1 MRHNML
7 VRLLGLSLTVAVCS
21 IAATAWLTTRD
32 TTERIR
38 GEFDRTLEADGFVY
52 RELLAYATTHDSWT
66 GVAATVSDLADRTGQ
81 RVALTTSDGDVIA
94 DSAASGTTS
103 PELPVSPAA
112 EIDATNPQASLFG
125 ESAVMSSVA
134 LAPGWGMTEAELDRR
149 EDLAADATVCLQQE
163 VGAGAEIVLDPYGA
177 SYVWSSAEAAPGTA
191 PTDEAN
197 GGTGAGGA
205 SAEGEPAAPPPTTE
219 ATVIGS
225 GTKSH
230 PCIPA
235 ELSEPSAAAT
245 ALHQSENSLMAECL
259 DGASLGY
266 TEVETGLGWVAVLP
280 EPTDAAAGD
289 AAVTMC
295 AQTAQTEALEPFVA
309 DAAVL
314 YLGSTE
320 QIDAFSGDGAWRT
333 ALVGL
338 AVLTVAAGVT
348 VAAGRRFVRPIRALT
363 TAAHQMESGDRTA
376 RVPVRGQ
383 DDIARLGHAFNA
395 MAESVEAGEKQRRAM
410 VSDVAHELRTP
421 LANVRGYLEAAQDGV
436 VALDPELVVSL
447 LEESR
452 LLQRLVD
459 DLQDLALADAGAL
472 RLHPEECDVAE
483 LARQVVAAHQTSA
496 TEADVTLTID
506 ASAPALAIADAVR
519 LRQAVGNLVGNAVQY
534 TPAGGEVHVNA
545 SSDGDHVVVRVEDTG
560 PGIEADQ
567 LPHIFDRFYRVDAS
581 RSRATGGS
589 GLGLAITKHLVE
601 HHDGSIEVTSVVG
614 EGTAFTIRLPVGVL
628 VSA

>member
-52 RELLAYATTHDSWT
+52 RELLAYATSHDSWT

-81 RVALTTSDGDVIA
+81 RVALTTGDGDVIA

-112 EIDATNPQASLFG
+112 EIDATNPQASLLG
-125 ESAVMSSVA
+125 ESAIMSSVA

-163 VGAGAEIVLDPYGA
+163 VGASAEIVLDPYGA
-177 SYVWSSAEAAPGTA
+177 SYVWSSADAGGGTA
-191 PTDEAN
+191 DADPNA
-197 GGTGAGGA
+197 GAD
-205 SAEGEPAAPPPTTE
+205 SAAPPPTTE
-219 ATVIGS
+219 ATAVGDRV
-225 GTKSH
+225 TSH

-245 ALHQSENSLMAECL
+245 ALRQSEKTLMAECL
-259 DGASLGY
+259 DSASLAY
-266 TEVETGLGWVAVLP
+266 SEVETGFGWVAVLP
-280 EPTDAAAGD
+280 EPTDD
-289 AAVTMC
+289 AADEAVVTTC

-309 DAAVL
+309 DPAVL
-314 YLGSTE
+314 YLGSTD

-483 LARQVVAAHQTSA
+483 LARQVVAAHQASA
-496 TEADVTLTID
+496 ADADVTLTID

-545 SSDGDHVVVRVEDTG
+545 SSDGEHVVVRVEDTG

-614 EGTAFTIRLPVGVL
+614 KGTAFTIRLPVGAL